1 MKKLMFIIVAA
12 FFFYPQVNWSQGCI
26 EASGDEGVQL
36 IGYIQPEFRYDFLG
50 EDKLTG
56 ENLEQS
62 SFYFNR
68 LRLGVVGNIP
78 YDFSYYAMTEL
89 SPTLDG
95 PFILDAYIS
104 YNRLGPWAKVS
115 VGQFKSPFG
124 LELTTPC
131 HKLHTINRSA
141 VVGDLAGNREFGLMV
156 SGGTDTLSI
165 LGSKTKNLFGY
176 QFAILNGNGKNIQ
189 DDNRYKDV
197 VGRVTFHPFEFIT
210 VGASYRFGKHPALD
224 PAATQ
229 EDERERLGLDL
240 ELKYKDFII
249 QGEYIQGAD
258 VGSYTT
264 GGGCG
269 DPVEVHE
276 GSVDRDGYFV
286 QAMYMTPWKLQP
298 IVKYEYYEPNQA
310 NDILHDQ
317 FSTITYGLNIFPN
330 EWTRLQINY
339 LYNVEEDGTV
349 EFKNDAL
356 LIQAQV
362 VF

>member
-1 MKKLMFIIVAA
+1 MFIIVAA
-12 FFFYPQVNWSQGCI
+12 FFFFPQVNWSQECM
-26 EASGDEGVQL
+26 EATSDEGVQL
-36 IGYIQPEFRYDFLG
+36 IGFLQPEFRYDFLG

-56 ENLEQS
+56 ENLDKS

-68 LRLGVVGNIP
+68 MRLGVVGNIP

-95 PFILDAYIS
+95 PFILDAFIS
-104 YNRLGPWAKVS
+104 YNRLGPWAKIS
-115 VGQFKSPFG
+115 VGQFRTHFG
-124 LELTTPC
+124 LELSTPC
-131 HKLHTINRSA
+131 HKLHTVNRSA
-141 VVGDLAGNREFGLMV
+141 VVRDLAGNREFGVMI

-176 QFAILNGNGKNIQ
+176 QFAIVNGNGKNVQ
-189 DDNRYKDV
+189 DDNRYKDI

-210 VGASYRFGKHPALD
+210 MGASYRFGKHPALS
-224 PAATQ
+224 PTAEK
-229 EDERERLGLDL
+229 EDERERLALEL
-240 ELKYKDFII
+240 ELKYKDFLI
-249 QGEYIQGAD
+249 QGEYIQGSD

-269 DPVEVHE
+269 DPLEVHE
-276 GSVDRDGYFV
+276 GSVDRNGYFV
-286 QAMYMTPWKLQP
+286 QAMYMTPWKVQP
-298 IVKYEYYEPNQA
+298 VVKYEYYEPNDA
-310 NDILHDQ
+310 ADVLHDQ

-349 EFKNDAL
+349 EFSNDAL